1 MVRRQFC
8 MLTVTLLVLGAC
20 MGSFA
25 QQTAVSG
32 NVNGSVTDS
41 TGAVISG
48 ANVTLSGP
56 TGNKSA
62 QTNDQG
68 VFFFPSLAPGTYSIK
83 VERQGFKAADVQGVE
98 VAINRNSS
106 VRVTLQPGS
115 ASEVINVSAEAVTV
129 DTTSTAVGTNL
140 NDNFYANVPVQRNV
154 AGLFY
159 VAPGVADGGG
169 TGAANP
175 SISGGSGLEN
185 LYVADGV
192 DITDTSFGGL
202 GTYNRNFGSVG
213 TGINLSFIKEVQ
225 VKTGGYEPQ
234 YGKST
239 GGIVQIVT
247 KSGSNEYHGAIAGYF
262 APQQLEATRAQPD
275 DTGRLNV
282 FGYRYHQEGF
292 DASGELGGYVPGFKD
307 RLFFFGSFN
316 PTWNFTYDQAGSPF
330 PLFDRGILKLRTNSY
345 NYSGKGSLKLTD
357 GHMFE
362 ASIFGDPSHTNTSA
376 WRPIQFFNELN
387 DSGFSKLE
395 FGSRNLVARYNGTMS
410 PTWLVNAAFSWMHNS
425 FNETYSDTVG
435 GLPNFQISSQLE
447 TAGRPGMRGNYVMQ
461 GVGFAENTESN
472 NFGFDLN
479 TSKVVRAGGE
489 HTFSI
494 GYKLEK
500 PEYNPFKL
508 RSGGLHTIP
517 ATNMLGGS
525 YGADEAA
532 GQMTDYQFQLRLA
545 PDPFYANFSGDPV
558 LGPLAGNE
566 CTLCPWMVVPGLNG
580 PGPGGAVRVYLR
592 NNRGEFGPHN
602 IHTYGLYH
610 AAFVNDA
617 WTINK
622 YVTLNAGLRWEQQT
636 LNGDTAKYT
645 FTGNWSPRFGVSV
658 DPVGDRKTKLYA
670 NFGRYNYAIPLD
682 MAERS
687 LSNELDFQLARF
699 APDYTVDASG
709 NRIVNLTSWGSVVPV
724 PDAAHVLNR
733 ANTAAANFDD
743 TGRCINPAGCG
754 SGGSAFVS
762 LNSTTSILPG
772 TKMQYLD
779 EFVVGAER
787 EVWGGVVL
795 SARYLDRRLKR
806 IVEDVSGVPP
816 EAAVTGLNQVY
827 AITNPGPSTDAFT
840 NPVEHIYPIGGTAPA
855 GCTDLDNLSGE
866 VTDSAGNVLGN
877 VCFESLAANGSD
889 LVGEAVPDGILD
901 GFPAPVRIYRAVEI
915 EANKAFSK
923 NWMMRANWR
932 IASLRGNYEGAFR
945 NDNGQSDPSIS
956 SLYDFTAG
964 EYGLL
969 GDQFAIGPLNTDRT
983 HVVNGFFSYVFDRT
997 ALKGLTLGT
1006 GINVQTGIPLNRLKA
1021 HPAYLNAGEIPFGG
1035 RGSLGRTPLTGSVDL
1050 HAEYARSLT
1059 ERTRIRFG
1067 GDLFNIANA
1076 KRALILDQNEDVTFG
1091 TPNVDFLKGYQNTRN
1106 IPGYQRPFYARFS
1119 VKFEF

>member
-1 MVRRQFC
+1 MVKRPLWTLAVVFLVAC
-8 MLTVTLLVLGAC
+8 LCSTML
-20 MGSFA
+20 A
-25 QQTAVSG
+25 QQSAVSG

-48 ANVTLSGP
+48 ATVTLTGP
-56 TGNKSA
+56 TGNKTT

-68 VFFFPSLAPGTYSIK
+68 VFFFPSLSPGTYSIK
-83 VERQGFKAADVQGVE
+83 VERQGFKAADIRGVE

-106 VRVTLQPGS
+106 VHIGMQPGS
-115 ASEVINVSAEAVTV
+115 ASEVVNVSAEAVTV
-129 DTTSTAVGTNL
+129 DTASTAVGTNL
-140 NDNFYANVPVQRNV
+140 SDNFYANVPVQRNV

-159 VAPGVADGGG
+159 AAPGVSDGGG

-247 KSGSNEYHGAIAGYF
+247 KSGSNEFHGAIAGYF
-262 APQQLEATRAQPD
+262 APQQLEATRVQPD
-275 DTGRLNV
+275 DTNRLNV

-292 DASGELGGYVPGFKD
+292 DASGELGGYVPGLKN
-307 RLFFFGSFN
+307 RLFFFGSIN
-316 PTWNFTYDQAGSPF
+316 PTWNNTYDQAGRPF
-330 PLFDRGILKLRTNSY
+330 PLFNAGILKLRTNSF
-345 NYSGKGSLKLTD
+345 NYSAKGTLRLTD
-357 GHMFE
+357 QHQLE

-376 WRPIQFFNELN
+376 FRPIQFFNELN
-387 DSGFSKLE
+387 ESGFSKLE
-395 FGSRNLVARYNGTMS
+395 YGSRNFVTRYNGTMS
-410 PTWLVNAAFSWMHNS
+410 PTWLLNASFSMMHNKFFENYANT
-425 FNETYSDTVG
+425 FN
-435 GLPNFQISSQLE
+435 GLPNYQISSQLE
-447 TAGRPGMRGNYVMQ
+447 TAGLPGMRGNYVMQ

-472 NFGFDLN
+472 NFGFDIN

-494 GYKLEK
+494 GYKMEK
-500 PEYNPFKL
+500 PEYNPFKE
-508 RSGGLHTIP
+508 RSGGLSPIP
-517 ATNMLGGS
+517 ATNTLGGS
-525 YGADEAA
+525 YGADAVA
-532 GQMTDYQFQLRLA
+532 GQLTDYQFQLRLA
-545 PDPFYANFSGDPV
+545 PDPFYATQAGNPV
-558 LGPLAGNE
+558 LAPLLGNE
-566 CTLCPWMVVPGLNG
+566 CTLCPWMVVPGLSG

-592 NNRGEFGPHN
+592 NNRGEFGPHS
-602 IHTYGLYH
+602 IHTTGLYH

-617 WTINK
+617 WTLNK
-622 YVTLNAGLRWEQQT
+622 YVTLNAGLRWEQQK
-636 LNGDTAKYT
+636 LNGDTASYT
-645 FTGNWSPRFGVSV
+645 FTDNWSPRFGVSV
-658 DPVGDRKTKLYA
+658 DPVGDRKSKIYA

-687 LSNELDFQLARF
+687 LSNELDFQQARF
-699 APDYTVDASG
+699 APDFTVDAGG
-709 NRIVNLTSWGSVVPV
+709 NRIVNMTPWGSVIPI

-733 ANTAAANFDD
+733 ANTAAANFDAN
-743 TGRCINPAGCG
+743 GVCINPAGCG
-754 SGGSAFVS
+754 TGGAPFISF
-762 LNSTTSILPG
+762 NSTTSILPG
-772 TKMQYLD
+772 TRMQYLD

-787 EVWGGVVL
+787 ELWGGVVV

-827 AITNPGPSTDAFT
+827 AITNPGPNTDAFT
-840 NPVEHIYPIGGTAPA
+840 NPVEHIYPIGGAVPA
-855 GCTDLDNLSGE
+855 TCTDPNLTGD
-866 VTDSAGNVLGN
+866 VTDSSGNTLGS
-877 VCFESLAANGSD
+877 VCFEPTPN
-889 LVGEAVPDGILD
+889 VGNAVADGIPD
-901 GFPAPVRIYRAVEI
+901 GFPAPARIYRAVEI

-932 IASLRGNYEGAFR
+932 ISSLRGNYEGAFR

-964 EYGLL
+964 QYGLL

-983 HVVNGFFSYVFDRT
+983 QVVNGFFSYIFDRT

-1006 GINVQTGIPLNRLKA
+1006 GINVQTGIPLSRYLS
-1021 HPAYLNAGEIPFGG
+1021 HPAYLNPGEIPVGG
-1035 RGSLGRTPLTGSVDL
+1035 RGSLGRSPLTGSVDM
-1050 HAEYARSLT
+1050 HAEYGRSIT
-1059 ERTRIRFG
+1059 EKTRLRVG
-1067 GDLFNIANA
+1067 ADLFNIANS
-1076 KRALILDQNEDVTFG
+1076 RRQLILDQNADVTFG
-1091 TPNVDFLKGYQNTRN
+1091 TPNLDFLKGYQNARS
-1106 IPGYQRPFYARFS
+1106 IAGYQRPFNARFS

>member
-1 MVRRQFC
+1 
-8 MLTVTLLVLGAC
+8 MLKRLLWALAVIVLVTNLCNG
-20 MGSFA
+20 MWA
-25 QQTAVSG
+25 QESAVSG
-32 NVNGSVTDS
+32 NIGGVVLDS
-41 TGAVISG
+41 TGAVVPG
-48 ANVTLSGP
+48 ATLTL
-56 TGNKSA
+56 TGQAGQRSA

-68 VFFFPSLAPGTYSIK
+68 QFTFSQLAPGSYAIK
-83 VERQGFKAADVQGVE
+83 VERQGFKAADVKGIE
-98 VAINRNSS
+98 VAINRTSS
-106 VRVTLQPGS
+106 VRISLVPGS
-115 ASEVINVSAEAVTV
+115 SGETVNVSAEALTV

-140 NDNFYANVPVQRNV
+140 SDNFYSSVPVQRNV

-159 VAPGVADGGG
+159 AAPGVADGGG

-247 KSGSNEYHGAIAGYF
+247 KSGSNQYHGAIAGYF
-262 APQQLEATRAQPD
+262 GPQQLEAQRAQPD
-275 DTGRLNV
+275 DTHRLNV
-282 FGYRYHQEGF
+282 FGYRYHQGSY

-307 RLFFFGSFN
+307 RLFFFGSIN
-316 PTWNFTYDQAGSPF
+316 PTWNFNYDQAGRPF
-330 PLFDRGILKLRTNSY
+330 ALYNQGILTLRTNSF
-345 NYSGKGSLKLTD
+345 NYSAKGTLRLSD
-357 GHMFE
+357 AHQVE

-376 WRPIQFFNELN
+376 NRPVQFLNEEN
-387 DSGFSKLE
+387 NSGFSKLD
-395 FGSRNLVARYNGTMS
+395 FGSRSFVTRYNGTFS
-410 PTWLVNAAFSWMHNS
+410 PSWLFNASFSWMHNK
-425 FNETYSDTVG
+425 FDETYPNTYQ
-435 GLPNFQISSQLE
+435 GLPNYQISSQLE
-447 TAGRPGMRGNYVMQ
+447 AAGLPGMRGNYIMQ

-472 NFGFDLN
+472 NYGFDIN
-479 TSKVVRAGGE
+479 TSKVVRAAGE

-494 GYKLEK
+494 GYKMEK

-508 RSGGLHTIP
+508 RSGGLSAIP

-525 YGADEAA
+525 YGADQVA

-545 PDPFYANFSGDPV
+545 TDPIYANYSGNPV
-558 LGPLAGNE
+558 LAPLVGNA
-566 CTLCPWMVVPGLNG
+566 CTLCPYMVVPGIQG
-580 PGPGGAVRVYLR
+580 PGPGGAVHVYLR
-592 NNRGEFGPHN
+592 NNRGEFGPHS
-602 IHTYGLYH
+602 IHTTGLYH

-636 LNGDTAKYT
+636 LNGDTASYT
-645 FTGNWSPRFGVSV
+645 FTDNWSPRFGVSI
-658 DPVGDRKTKLYA
+658 DPIGDRKTKIYA

-687 LSNELDFQLARF
+687 LSNELDFQQARF
-699 APDYTVDASG
+699 APDYTIDGAG
-709 NRIVNLTSWGSVVPV
+709 NRIAKLTPWGSVIPV

-733 ANTAAANFDD
+733 ANTGAANFDD
-743 TGRCINPAGCG
+743 SGNCINPVGCG
-754 SGGSAFVS
+754 TGGAPFISF
-762 LNSTTSILPG
+762 NSTTSILPG
-772 TKMQYLD
+772 TRMQYLD

-787 EVWGGVVL
+787 QVWGGVVI
-795 SARYLDRRLKR
+795 SGRYLDRRLKR

-827 AITNPGPSTDAFT
+827 AITNPGPNTDAFT
-840 NPVEHIYPIGGTAPA
+840 NPVEHIFPLGGAVPA
-855 GCTDLDNLSGE
+855 SCTDPNLVGD
-866 VTDSAGNVLGN
+866 VTDSSGATLGS
-877 VCFESLAANGSD
+877 VCFDPLAANGATP
-889 LVGEAVPDGILD
+889 GNAVADGIPD
-901 GFPAPVRIYRAVEI
+901 GFPAPVRVYRAVEI
-915 EANKAFSK
+915 EANKSFSK

-932 IASLRGNYEGAFR
+932 IASLKGNYEGAFR

-969 GDQFAIGPLNTDRT
+969 GDQFTPGPLNTDRR
-983 HVVNGFFSYVFDRT
+983 HVINGFFSYVFDRS

-1006 GINVQTGIPLNRLKA
+1006 GVNIQSGIPLSEYKA

-1035 RGSLGRTPLTGSVDL
+1035 RGKLGRSPVSGAVDL
-1050 HAEYARSLT
+1050 HAEYARAISEKWRVKL
-1059 ERTRIRFG
+1059 G
-1067 GDLFNIANA
+1067 SDLFNIANS
-1076 KRALILDQNEDVTFG
+1076 KTQLIIDQNADVTFG
-1091 TPNVDFLKGYQNTRN
+1091 TPNVDFQKGYQNARN